1 MFLALKELKYT
12 KAKFALIISV
22 IILVSYLVYF
32 LTSLA
37 YGLASSYTNAVN
49 KWEANELVLTHDAN
63 DNAMMSFISEDTYNN
78 TTVSG
83 SKAKLG
89 LFPAVINDPNDGNSS
104 KSRLNVY
111 LFGIDND
118 SFIKPKELSNFE
130 IKD

>member
-12 KAKFALIISV
+12 KAKSALIISV

-63 DNAMMSFISEDTYNN
+63 DNAMMSFISEDTYKI
-78 TTVSG
+78 TQQLAEV
-83 SKAKLG
+83 
-89 LFPAVINDPNDGNSS
+89 
-104 KSRLNVY
+104 RLN
-111 LFGIDND
+111 
-118 SFIKPKELSNFE
+118 
-130 IKD
+130 